1 MNCLPLEPL
10 NIIIRGQM
18 SYQHAT
24 EVNTRDKPVYGQE
37 IVFHKYNTNGWG
49 EKKFLL
55 KDFLLKMKADDHVHN
70 VKRKL
75 SIVKW
80 SRFFPP
86 TRALSVSA
94 FVILVPFP
102 FRYTVCHKCTL
113 AFFLMAMCL
122 YQVLSF

>member
-49 EKKFLL
+49 KKNSFE
-55 KDFLLKMKADDHVHN
+55 
-70 VKRKL
+70 
-75 SIVKW
+75 
-80 SRFFPP
+80 RFSFENESWRPC
-86 TRALSVSA
+86 SQCKKK
-94 FVILVPFP
+94 
-102 FRYTVCHKCTL
+102 TVN
-113 AFFLMAMCL
+113 
-122 YQVLSF
+122 

>member
-1 MNCLPLEPL
+1 MVE
-10 NIIIRGQM
+10 
-18 SYQHAT
+18 
-24 EVNTRDKPVYGQE
+24 EK
-37 IVFHKYNTNGWG
+37 
-49 EKKFLL
+49 KKFLL

-75 SIVKW
+75 SIVKR

-86 TRALSVSA
+86 NRALSVSA
-94 FVILVPFP
+94 FVILV
-102 FRYTVCHKCTL
+102 RYTVCHKCTL

>member
-49 EKKFLL
+49 ETKISFERFSLENESWRPCSQCKK
-55 KDFLLKMKADDHVHN
+55 K
-70 VKRKL
+70 
-75 SIVKW
+75 
-80 SRFFPP
+80 
-86 TRALSVSA
+86 
-94 FVILVPFP
+94 
-102 FRYTVCHKCTL
+102 TVNC
-113 AFFLMAMCL
+113 
-122 YQVLSF
+122 

>member
-1 MNCLPLEPL
+1 MVE
-10 NIIIRGQM
+10 
-18 SYQHAT
+18 
-24 EVNTRDKPVYGQE
+24 EK
-37 IVFHKYNTNGWG
+37 
-49 EKKFLL
+49 KKFLL

-75 SIVKW
+75 SIVKR

-86 TRALSVSA
+86 NSALSVSA